1 MGNIKGSISSRNI
14 QKCHLNSLWYYTAQP
29 LKFHKSSHCTLIVS
43 HFTKKFKF
51 TATTQTHFRSPRWY
65 NKTCTYV
72 SLQFGRHW
80 KIGKT
85 RCWQFAINAWTK
97 NSTVLNSVLF
107 PLNIK
112 NTNIRNSFYYV
123 IIHSFSFI
131 QMKLHE
137 GVMVQ
142 VQRKQFLLLTCVHI

>member
-1 MGNIKGSISSRNI
+1 MGNIKGSISSRNT

-51 TATTQTHFRSPRWY
+51 TATTHDGTTKHAHMLVY
-65 NKTCTYV
+65 
-72 SLQFGRHW
+72 SLGAT
-80 KIGKT
+80 GKLAKLDVDNLQSIPGLRT
-85 RCWQFAINAWTK
+85 RQY
-97 NSTVLNSVLF
+97 STVCCFHWTLK
-107 PLNIK
+107 IR
-112 NTNIRNSFYYV
+112 TYRNSFYYV

-131 QMKLHE
+131 QTKLHE